1 MSRCDRV
8 PTPLPVRIYRATRLS
23 LHLLRGVLTV
33 AVLFPAYGGQRRRL
47 AVRRWSAG
55 ILSIL
60 NVVPRLHGLPPVH
73 PGRPL
78 VLVANHVSWLDIQV
92 IHAVWQVRFVAKSEV
107 REWPVIGWLSA
118 RTGTLFI
125 ERGSGRHAA
134 RINRAIHAAFVDGD
148 PIGVFPEGTTTQG
161 DEIRKFHAS
170 LLQPAVDEDALVC
183 PVAMRYLDAGGKL
196 CVDASYVGETSLL
209 ESIRMILRQPRI
221 DAELHFLDPI
231 EARGRTRRDLARE
244 TRGAIGAAL
253 NLPVSDRP
261 PGIPGD
267 PQGEQ
272 PKVAGP
278 TGSPYPGR

>member
-1 MSRCDRV
+1 M
-8 PTPLPVRIYRATRLS
+8 TPLPVRFYRAIRLF

-33 AVLFPAYGGQRRRL
+33 ALVFPAYGRQRRKR

-55 ILSIL
+55 VLSIL

-73 PGRPL
+73 PGRAL
-78 VLVANHVSWLDIQV
+78 VLVANHVSWLDIQL
-92 IHAVWQVRFVAKSEV
+92 IHAAWQVRFVAKSEV
-107 REWPVIGWLSA
+107 RDWPVIGWLSA

-134 RINRAIHAAFVDGD
+134 RINQAIHAAFVDGD

-161 DEIRKFHAS
+161 DELGKFHAS

-183 PVAMRYLDAGGKL
+183 PVALRYLDASGKL

-231 EARGRTRRDLARE
+231 EARGRTRRNLASE
-244 TRGAIGAAL
+244 TRASIGRAL
-253 NLPVSDRP
+253 NLPVSDSP
-261 PGIPGD
+261 PGTPGD
-267 PQGEQ
+267 PRGEQ
-272 PKVAGP
+272 PTAADP
-278 TGSPYPGR
+278 TGNPCPGR